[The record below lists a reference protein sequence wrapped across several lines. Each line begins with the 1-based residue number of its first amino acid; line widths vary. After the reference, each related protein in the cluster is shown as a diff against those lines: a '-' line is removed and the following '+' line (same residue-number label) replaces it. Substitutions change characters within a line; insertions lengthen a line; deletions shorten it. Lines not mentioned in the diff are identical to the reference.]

1 MDNDNTITL
10 EQYVKFYK
18 SKQFYSMPD
27 RLNKYQE
34 IQPNELPDPLDLSL
48 YKGKPIAI
56 KVSDIGKDTKIY
68 YKSEVFSKKHRNNS
82 CELQ

>member
-27 RLNKYQE
+27 RLNKYQ
-34 IQPNELPDPLDLSL
+34 
-48 YKGKPIAI
+48 
-56 KVSDIGKDTKIY
+56 
-68 YKSEVFSKKHRNNS
+68 
-82 CELQ
+82 